1 MWLTVL
7 VMALAVSTEPFRLG
21 MTVVMLNRRRP
32 VVDLLTFLC
41 GGFLMGMTVGMVV
54 LFGLRS
60 VADSAHFTLPKVQIG
75 MGIVA
80 LAGAGAMVLS
90 SRFRPDRIPETTE
103 PGRVAR
109 QAKRLLETQ
118 SPWVAGVA
126 GLGIA
131 LPSVDYLAALAV
143 ILASGR
149 PPAQQ
154 IGVLVMFNI
163 VAFALVEI
171 PLIAYLFAPERTRAA
186 MARLN
191 GWFAA
196 NRRHA
201 LAVALAVIGSV
212 LLTVGVLTL

>member
-149 PPAQQ
+149 APAQQ
-154 IGVLVMFNI
+154 IGALVMFNI